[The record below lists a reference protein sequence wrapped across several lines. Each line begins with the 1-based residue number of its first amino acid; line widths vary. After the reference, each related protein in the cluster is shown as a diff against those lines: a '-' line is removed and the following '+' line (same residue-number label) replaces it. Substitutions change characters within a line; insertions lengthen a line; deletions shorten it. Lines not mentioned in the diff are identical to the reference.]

1 MVSWEQLEGACAACR
16 RCGLCETRR
25 NVVIGDGARESR
37 ILFIGEG
44 PGEQEDLQGRAFV
57 GPAGQLL
64 DRMLACIGLDRGQV
78 YIANVVKCRPPRN
91 RDPLPEEQAACLPYL
106 RAQVRL
112 IRPQVIV
119 CLGRIAAQAVIRP
132 DFRITREHGQWV
144 ERKGYWLTATYH
156 PSALLRDPSKKRDA
170 YEDLK
175 KLKSKLKE
183 LGIPPAPH
191 REDT

>member
-25 NVVIGDGARESR
+25 
-37 ILFIGEG
+37 
-44 PGEQEDLQGRAFV
+44 
-57 GPAGQLL
+57 
-64 DRMLACIGLDRGQV
+64 
-78 YIANVVKCRPPRN
+78 NVVKCRPPRN

-112 IRPQVIV
+112 IRPKVIV

-132 DFRITREHGQWV
+132 DFRITKEHGQWV

-175 KLKSKLKE
+175 KLKSRLEE
-183 LGIPPAPH
+183 LGIPSAPH
-191 REDT
+191 WGDA

>member
-119 CLGRIAAQAVIRP
+119 CLGRVAAQAVIRP

-175 KLKSKLKE
+175 KLRSKLEE

-191 REDT
+191 REDA

>member
-37 ILFIGEG
+37 ILLIGEG

-119 CLGRIAAQAVIRP
+119 CLGRVAAQTVIRP

-175 KLKSKLKE
+175 KLKSKLEE

>member
-37 ILFIGEG
+37 ILLIGEG

-119 CLGRIAAQAVIRP
+119 CLGRVAAQAVIRP